1 MRLSLSNEASVQS
14 PVQSLARADL
24 IPRGGDDQRE
34 DPHAT
39 DDQIYLEA
47 TEVRKLGRGSSGDV
61 YLLRLRSGPQTGM
74 LIVSKRCPIDDEM
87 SDEQKHEMYHEV
99 RILSSLLHPHIVG
112 YLHAATSSGVS
123 SFGTG
128 SELAIFMEYCEGG
141 TLSQVIRQQKGAP
154 FQTLRVVMWTAQ
166 LCSALEYLHEQ
177 CVLHRDLKSAN
188 VFLTADAMIKLGDF
202 GLSRSLSTFT
212 HFAQTVVG
220 TPHYMAPEVLSS
232 SPYAHAA
239 DVWSVG
245 IILFELL
252 TLKRPFDGPHI
263 GSIVARITGGL
274 IDADAAEALRSCGHP
289 AALTRLLSREAL
301 FHPDPDER
309 LRLED
314 LMSALQPML
323 QQPVTLEPIL
333 LQPSTPHSAR
343 SSK

>member
-1 MRLSLSNEASVQS
+1 MAVPFVVPFTVRLILIAALISYRSTYRSTAH
-14 PVQSLARADL
+14 QSLPPSMPSMSIRPGRRAGCL
-24 IPRGGDDQRE
+24 Q
-34 DPHAT
+34 
-39 DDQIYLEA
+39 
-47 TEVRKLGRGSSGDV
+47 
-61 YLLRLRSGPQTGM
+61 
-74 LIVSKRCPIDDEM
+74 
-87 SDEQKHEMYHEV
+87 
-99 RILSSLLHPHIVG
+99 
-112 YLHAATSSGVS
+112 
-123 SFGTG
+123 
-128 SELAIFMEYCEGG
+128 
-141 TLSQVIRQQKGAP
+141 
-154 FQTLRVVMWTAQ
+154 VVMWTAQ

-188 VFLTADAMIKLGDF
+188 VFLTADAMIKARPALTQYEPGPVPTCLRRRMRMCCLGATHNAAAPSPTNPTPPSPRRLMQLGDF